1 LTFSNCR
8 QELKFTTEDAAIK
21 EEQFNAEI
29 STATKLVELYKQ
41 SSDEWSQKSHD
52 LEAVIKALEAHLNE
66 VEAAYKE
73 KLDDEMKARE
83 KLVKE
88 AAEVKQKLD
97 MALVE
102 VNNNDVKSNKD
113 EGFLSLPYKVPIE
126 GQLAFEFPGDGSVVP
141 ALASEVS
148 GTALAAAL
156 LRDGWSLAK
165 MYSKYQ
171 EAVDAWRHE
180 KQERRHSQ
188 SLLERVRRISK
199 WFILVFSCL

>member
-1 LTFSNCR
+1 
-8 QELKFTTEDAAIK
+8 
-21 EEQFNAEI
+21 
-29 STATKLVELYKQ
+29 
-41 SSDEWSQKSHD
+41 
-52 LEAVIKALEAHLNE
+52 
-66 VEAAYKE
+66 
-73 KLDDEMKARE
+73 
-83 KLVKE
+83 
-88 AAEVKQKLD
+88 VKQKLD

-188 SLLERVRRISK
+188 SLLERVLHEIEIRAAVIMDERGKSSSHLN
-199 WFILVFSCL
+199 FVTILCGKQHSRSTCGMLPIYMCVWHAP